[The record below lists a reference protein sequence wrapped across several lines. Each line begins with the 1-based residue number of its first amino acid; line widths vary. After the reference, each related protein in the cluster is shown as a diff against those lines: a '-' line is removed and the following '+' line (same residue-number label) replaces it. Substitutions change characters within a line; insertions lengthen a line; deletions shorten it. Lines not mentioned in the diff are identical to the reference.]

1 MIPNIKSVV
10 PTSNSSLE
18 MIVKVNIFL
27 TDVNN
32 FADFNKVYAK
42 YFSEHKPVRSCV
54 AVAALPSGADLYRLK
69 LLPLKMNKKYS
80 SG

>member
-32 FADFNKVYAK
+32 FADFNKVYVK
-42 YFSEHKPVRSCV
+42 YFSEHKPVTSCV